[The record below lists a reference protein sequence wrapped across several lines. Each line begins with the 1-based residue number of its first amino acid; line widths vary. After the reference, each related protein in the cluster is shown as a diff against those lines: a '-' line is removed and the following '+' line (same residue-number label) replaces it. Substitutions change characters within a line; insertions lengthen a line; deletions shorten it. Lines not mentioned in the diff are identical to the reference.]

1 MRLLAEQTYYKV
13 IREVSSIRQQDTEKK
28 RTMYLYD
35 EKIVREYR
43 EFSLNDVMDISFKPV
58 GKHGGLLYLHTLK
71 GVFPYIVK
79 TSPTG
84 FVEAYMEVRK
94 G

>member
-1 MRLLAEQTYYKV
+1 MRLLAEQLYYKV

-28 RTMYLYD
+28 RTLYLYD
-35 EKIVREYR
+35 EKIVTEYR
-43 EFSLNDVMDISFKPV
+43 EFPLDDVTDISFKPV
-58 GKHGGLLYLHTLK
+58 GKQGGLLYLHTVK

-79 TSPTG
+79 TEPTAL
-84 FVEAYMEVRK
+84 VEAYKEVRD